1 MSSASDQS
9 PREFRRALDSLV
21 THVSQVSS
29 ESSASLISRLSGTS
43 SYYQSVYSSLLF
55 PLVELLDL
63 VHEAAKKVEEAT
75 GGEGKESESDLSL
88 TCY

>member
-1 MSSASDQS
+1 MSSPSDQS
-9 PREFRRALDSLV
+9 SREFRRALDSLV

-29 ESSASLISRLSGTS
+29 ESPASLISRLSGTS
-43 SYYQSVYSSLLF
+43 SYYQSVYNSLLF

-75 GGEGKESESDLSL
+75 GEEGKESESDLSL